1 MKKSI
6 IVALGS
12 LLAFSPAFA
21 QYDGAPMEKYQAK
34 KEVKKEVRRDKYPH
48 SDNVWENFDV
58 LHINRLPSAATF
70 LGYPSREMALK
81 GEKEATPYYVSLNGT
96 WKFKYVPKVADRPM
110 DFWQKGFDVSGWV
123 DIKVPGNWE
132 LQGFG
137 YPFYVGSGYGF
148 KRNPPL
154 IPADNS
160 PIGSYKRNFTVP
172 ASWKGRQIVLHF
184 GSVASS
190 FFVWVNGKQVGYS
203 QDSKTPAEFDI
214 TDFLKIGGEN
224 EIAVQVFKFS
234 DGYYLEDQDFWR
246 FAGIQRDVYMYAR
259 PMTHIRDFEVVTD
272 LDDLYTDADFSL
284 YLELGNPN
292 LKKLKGAE
300 VELNLLDKAGKSI
313 YTERQ
318 RQQKDS
324 PFIEFHKHIEKPLL
338 WSAEKPNLYKMVL
351 TLRVNGKTEEV
362 VARNIGF
369 RESEIKHAQFLLNG
383 KPIYFKGVN
392 RHEHDP
398 YTGHYVDE
406 ASMIKDLELMKQFN
420 INSVRTSHYPN
431 DPRWYELCDIY
442 GMYVVDE
449 ANIESHGMGY
459 NPEICLANQ
468 PEWEGAFIDRTERM
482 FERDKNHPSV
492 IIWSLGNETGE
503 GCNFAATYR
512 WIHAND
518 KSHRPVHSE
527 DGIKGPF
534 TDIFCPMYKKI
545 DVLINHT
552 LYLPTKPLI
561 LCEYAHAMGNS
572 VGNFQDYWDVIEKY
586 PSLQGGHIWDWV
598 DQGIAQKTKEGHF
611 YWAYGGDMAPEGT
624 PSSRNFCMNGLI
636 AADRSLKPHIWEVKK
651 VYQNMAFR
659 LADYS
664 AGLVEL
670 KNKFFFTDL
679 SDFTFGWRLEGNGKV
694 LGEGSIDNVSLPA
707 GETGIF
713 KTNLP
718 AINPEP
724 GVEYFLNFYAY
735 QKNDD
740 GLLKTGD
747 EMASEQVKLPFY
759 QPAKVYAKAEKLSV
773 SDGSQNDVTVNT
785 GKMSVGIQNGALASI
800 KYNGR
805 EMVKQGLRPNFWRP
819 STDND
824 LGSDLVKICDPWRH
838 AGRDARLAKVEKRA
852 VDDQTYE
859 VVSHYQLP
867 EKLASSDFI
876 VKYTISGE
884 GYVDVNCTFIPAHD
898 TLPLMPRLGVSL
910 TLQKEYDQ
918 MEWFGRGPHEN
929 YQDRYTSAFVGLYKG
944 SVWEQ
949 YFPYDRPQE
958 NGNKIDV
965 RWMTLSNTQG
975 NGLKAVGAP
984 YLSTSAYMFTTEEL
998 SEVDAKKHQRHM
1010 SDIQPK
1016 DMVTWNIDWK
1026 QMGLGGDTSWGA
1038 YPHQQYLIPARR
1050 MSYSFR
1056 LYPY

>member
-1 MKKSI
+1 
-6 IVALGS
+6 
-12 LLAFSPAFA
+12 
-21 QYDGAPMEKYQAK
+21 
-34 KEVKKEVRRDKYPH
+34 
-48 SDNVWENFDV
+48 
-58 LHINRLPSAATF
+58 
-70 LGYPSREMALK
+70 
-81 GEKEATPYYVSLNGT
+81 
-96 WKFKYVPKVADRPM
+96 
-110 DFWQKGFDVSGWV
+110 
-123 DIKVPGNWE
+123 
-132 LQGFG
+132 
-137 YPFYVGSGYGF
+137 
-148 KRNPPL
+148 
-154 IPADNS
+154 
-160 PIGSYKRNFTVP
+160 
-172 ASWKGRQIVLHF
+172 
-184 GSVASS
+184 
-190 FFVWVNGKQVGYS
+190 
-203 QDSKTPAEFDI
+203 
-214 TDFLKIGGEN
+214 
-224 EIAVQVFKFS
+224 
-234 DGYYLEDQDFWR
+234 
-246 FAGIQRDVYMYAR
+246 
-259 PMTHIRDFEVVTD
+259 
-272 LDDLYTDADFSL
+272 
-284 YLELGNPN
+284 
-292 LKKLKGAE
+292 
-300 VELNLLDKAGKSI
+300 
-313 YTERQ
+313 
-318 RQQKDS
+318 
-324 PFIEFHKHIEKPLL
+324 
-338 WSAEKPNLYKMVL
+338 
-351 TLRVNGKTEEV
+351 
-362 VARNIGF
+362 
-369 RESEIKHAQFLLNG
+369 
-383 KPIYFKGVN
+383 
-392 RHEHDP
+392 
-398 YTGHYVDE
+398 
-406 ASMIKDLELMKQFN
+406 
-420 INSVRTSHYPN
+420 
-431 DPRWYELCDIY
+431 
-442 GMYVVDE
+442 
-449 ANIESHGMGY
+449 
-459 NPEICLANQ
+459 
-468 PEWEGAFIDRTERM
+468 
-482 FERDKNHPSV
+482 
-492 IIWSLGNETGE
+492 
-503 GCNFAATYR
+503 
-512 WIHAND
+512 
-518 KSHRPVHSE
+518 
-527 DGIKGPF
+527 
-534 TDIFCPMYKKI
+534 
-545 DVLINHT
+545 
-552 LYLPTKPLI
+552 
-561 LCEYAHAMGNS
+561 
-572 VGNFQDYWDVIEKY
+572 
-586 PSLQGGHIWDWV
+586 
-598 DQGIAQKTKEGHF
+598 
-611 YWAYGGDMAPEGT
+611 
-624 PSSRNFCMNGLI
+624 MNGLI

-694 LGEGSIDNVSLPA
+694 LGEGTIDNVSLPA

-713 KTNLP
+713 KTNFP

-838 AGRDARLAKVEKRA
+838 AGRDARLTKVEKRA